1 MAKPY
6 IKKVKIKDELG
17 KEIEEDHLCFKCD
30 KCGREIDNM
39 KEGFFGHA
47 KIPNL
52 VLCEECYKEIVK
64 AKKWNMTHLKSLLK
78 EIVK

>member
-1 MAKPY
+1 MAKAY

-17 KEIEEDHLCFKCD
+17 TEIKEDHLCFKCD

-39 KEGFFGHA
+39 KEGYFGHA

-52 VLCEECYKEIVK
+52 VLCEKCYLEIVK
-64 AKKWNMTHLKSLLK
+64 GGMWNETHLKSLVK
-78 EIVK
+78 ETTK

>member
-6 IKKVKIKDELG
+6 IKKVKVKDITGE
-17 KEIEEDHLCFKCD
+17 EIEEEHLFYKCD

-39 KEGFFGHA
+39 HEGFFGH
-47 KIPNL
+47 KDIPNL
-52 VLCEECYKEIVK
+52 VLCERCYKEIVK
-64 AKKWNMTHLKSLLK
+64 GGKWDKTHLKSLLK